1 MIDRGQWAQVCWSN
15 IAYAE
20 HTWRKKL
27 AVALKLEIYWLPSI
41 TKLQL
46 SETEGSDTC
55 TRYIWFNELPTTA
68 LPRQSGN
75 TKLSFISDLVR
86 TKQWGGGYKKKS
98 QEWDRFSLLS
108 LSLSLSFSLFL
119 PASGNRILTITFCVM
134 ARARMSR
141 SSLFSRVLFAGV
153 AWWWWW
159 CSDTFFA
166 LFFLSSSVLNSI
178 FVSSLGGSRRKRCFI
193 VGLWHKSN
201 ASIIERLGEKEK
213 D

>member
-108 LSLSLSFSLFL
+108 LSLSLSLFLSLPSCFRKQDIDNNFLCYGTSKNEPIFSLL
-119 PASGNRILTITFCVM
+119 SCAFCGGGLVVVVVFGYVFC
-134 ARARMSR
+134 SLL
-141 SSLFSRVLFAGV
+141 SLFVCLEQHLCFK
-153 AWWWWW
+153 
-159 CSDTFFA
+159 
-166 LFFLSSSVLNSI
+166 
-178 FVSSLGGSRRKRCFI
+178 LGW
-193 VGLWHKSN
+193 L
-201 ASIIERLGEKEK
+201 
-213 D
+213 